1 MSWKYALIMHDNSD
15 ECPDGHK
22 PKCFIAEVYDLD
34 RDGHYESF
42 CEARIESMEDF
53 KKAHEDIT
61 RDGVNMWFYSNG
73 RFIKKDGEWDWKPTH
88 QSF

>member
-1 MSWKYALIMHDNSD
+1 MHDNSD

-42 CEARIESMEDF
+42 CEARIESMEEL
-53 KKAHEDIT
+53 KKAYEDIR
-61 RDGVNMWFYSNG
+61 RDGVNMWFYTNG
-73 RFIKKDGEWDWKPTH
+73 IFSKKDGKWDWNLTD
-88 QSF
+88 

>member
-1 MSWKYALIMHDNSD
+1 MHDNSD
-15 ECPDGHK
+15 ECPDGHR

-42 CEARIESMEDF
+42 CEASIESMEDF
-53 KKAHEDIT
+53 KKAYKDIT
-61 RDGVNMWFYSNG
+61 KDGVNMWFYTNG
-73 RFIKKDGEWDWKPTH
+73 RFFKKDGEWGWKPNS

>member
-1 MSWKYALIMHDNSD
+1 MHDNSD

-42 CEARIESMEDF
+42 CEASIESIEDL
-53 KKAHEDIT
+53 KKAYEDII
-61 RDGVNMWFYSNG
+61 RDGVNMWFYANG
-73 RFIKKDGEWDWKPTH
+73 RFIKNNNEWDWEPNQ

>member
-1 MSWKYALIMHDNSD
+1 MHDNSD

-42 CEARIESMEDF
+42 CEARIESMEEL
-53 KKAHEDIT
+53 KKAYEDIT
-61 RDGVNMWFYSNG
+61 RDGINMWFYTNG
-73 RFIKKDGEWDWKPTH
+73 NFSKKDGKWDWNLTDK
-88 QSF
+88 SY

>member
-1 MSWKYALIMHDNSD
+1 MHDNSD

-42 CEARIESMEDF
+42 CEASIESMEDL
-53 KKAHEDIT
+53 KKAYEDIT
-61 RDGVNMWFYSNG
+61 RDGVNVWFYNKG
-73 RFIKKDGEWDWKPTH
+73 RFSKKDGEWDWQPTH

>member
-1 MSWKYALIMHDNSD
+1 MNWKYALIMHDNSD
-15 ECPDGHK
+15 ECPDGHR

-42 CEARIESMEDF
+42 CEASIESMEDF
-53 KKAHEDIT
+53 KKAYKDIT
-61 RDGVNMWFYSNG
+61 KDGVNMWFYTNG
-73 RFIKKDGEWDWKPTH
+73 RFFKKDGEWGWKPNS

>member
-1 MSWKYALIMHDNSD
+1 MKWKYSLIMHDNSD

-42 CEARIESMEDF
+42 CEASIESMEDL
-53 KKAHEDIT
+53 KKAYEDIMQ
-61 RDGVNMWFYSNG
+61 DGVNMWFYTNG
-73 RFIKKDGEWDWKPTH
+73 RFLKKDGE
-88 QSF
+88 

>member
-42 CEARIESMEDF
+42 CEARIESLEEF
-53 KKAHEDIT
+53 KRAYKDIT

-73 RFIKKDGEWDWKPTH
+73 RFSNKEGKWDWEPTH